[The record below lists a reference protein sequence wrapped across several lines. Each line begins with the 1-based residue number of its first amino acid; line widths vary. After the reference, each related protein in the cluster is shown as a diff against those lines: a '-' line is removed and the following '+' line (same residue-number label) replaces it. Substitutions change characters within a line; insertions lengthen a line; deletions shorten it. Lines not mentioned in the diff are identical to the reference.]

1 MHMSE
6 PTYWAEAVEYLK
18 STDPILSEIIDENL
32 RPFLSP
38 NGNVGNTLIKSIVG
52 QQISVK
58 AADSVWRKM
67 EGRLGKVIPEN
78 IVLSN
83 LQDLRECG
91 LSMRKSEY
99 ILDFSK
105 SWVDSLRDLDWFSM
119 DDEGIRSRLLELRGV
134 GPWTV
139 DMVMIFALGQPDVL
153 PLGDIGLIRAIE
165 KTYAGGSNLRVEE
178 ILDISS
184 GWSPYRTVATWY
196 LWRVVDP
203 EPVNY

>member
-1 MHMSE
+1 MSE
-6 PTYWAEAVEYLK
+6 PDYWTEAVDHLR
-18 STDPILSEIIDENL
+18 SNDSILSEVIDENL
-32 RPFLSP
+32 HPPLSP
-38 NGNVGNTLIKSIVG
+38 NGNVGDTLIKSIVG

-67 EGRLGKVIPEN
+67 EGLLGTVTPEN
-78 IVLSN
+78 IVLCDI
-83 LQDLRECG
+83 QDLRGCG

-105 SWVDSLRDLDWFSM
+105 LWVDCLSDLDWFSM
-119 DDEGIRSRLLELRGV
+119 DAEDVRGRLLDLRGV

-139 DMVMIFALGQPDVL
+139 DMVMIFALGQPDIL

-165 KTYAGGSNLRVEE
+165 RTYAGGSNLEIEE
-178 ILDISS
+178 ILDISN

>member
-1 MHMSE
+1 MSE
-6 PTYWAEAVEYLK
+6 PAYWAKAVEYLK

-32 RPFLSP
+32 HPFLSP
-38 NGNVGNTLIKSIVG
+38 NRNVGNTLIKSIVG
-52 QQISVK
+52 QQISVR

-67 EGRLGKVIPEN
+67 EDLLGTVIPEN
-78 IVLSN
+78 IVLYD

-99 ILDFSK
+99 MLDFSRL
-105 SWVDSLRDLDWFSM
+105 WVDSLSDIDWFSM
-119 DDEGIRSRLLELRGV
+119 DDEGVRSRLLEIRGV

-139 DMVMIFALGQPDVL
+139 DMVMIFALGQPDIL

-165 KTYAGGSNLRVEE
+165 KTYARGSNLGVEE
-178 ILDISS
+178 ILDIST
-184 GWSPYRTVATWY
+184 GWSPYKTVATWY
-196 LWRVVDP
+196 LWRVIDP

>member
-1 MHMSE
+1 MSE
-6 PTYWAEAVEYLK
+6 PAYWAKAVEYLQ
-18 STDPILSEIIDENL
+18 STDPILSEIIDENPH
-32 RPFLSP
+32 PFLSP

-67 EGRLGKVIPEN
+67 EDLLGTVIPEN
-78 IVLSN
+78 IVLYD
-83 LQDLRECG
+83 LQDLRKCG

-99 ILDFSK
+99 MLDFSRL
-105 SWVDSLRDLDWFSM
+105 WVDSLSDLDWFSM
-119 DDEGIRSRLLELRGV
+119 DDEGVRSRLLEIRGV

-139 DMVMIFALGQPDVL
+139 DMVMIFALGQPDIL

-165 KTYAGGSNLRVEE
+165 KTYARGSNLGVEE
-178 ILDISS
+178 ILDIST

-196 LWRVVDP
+196 LWRVIDP

>member
-1 MHMSE
+1 MSE
-6 PTYWAEAVEYLK
+6 PAYWAKAVEYLK
-18 STDPILSEIIDENL
+18 SNDPILSEIIDENL
-32 RPFLSP
+32 HPFLSP

-67 EGRLGKVIPEN
+67 EDLLGTVIPEN
-78 IVLSN
+78 IVLYD

-99 ILDFSK
+99 MLDFSRL
-105 SWVDSLRDLDWFSM
+105 WVDSLSDLDWFSM
-119 DDEGIRSRLLELRGV
+119 DDEGVRSRLLEIRGV

-139 DMVMIFALGQPDVL
+139 DMVMIFALGQPDIL

-165 KTYAGGSNLRVEE
+165 KTYARGSNLGVEE
-178 ILDISS
+178 ILDIST
-184 GWSPYRTVATWY
+184 GWSPYKTVATWY
-196 LWRVVDP
+196 LWRVIDP

>member
-1 MHMSE
+1 MSE
-6 PTYWAEAVEYLK
+6 PAYWAKAVEYLK

-32 RPFLSP
+32 HPFLSP

-67 EGRLGKVIPEN
+67 EDLLGTVIPEN
-78 IVLSN
+78 IVLYD

-99 ILDFSK
+99 MLDFSRL
-105 SWVDSLRDLDWFSM
+105 WVDSLSDLDWFSM
-119 DDEGIRSRLLELRGV
+119 DDEGVRSRLLGIRGV

-139 DMVMIFALGQPDVL
+139 DMVMIFALGQPDIL

-165 KTYAGGSNLRVEE
+165 RTYAGGSNLEAKE
-178 ILDISS
+178 ILDIST

>member
-1 MHMSE
+1 MSE
-6 PTYWAEAVEYLK
+6 PAYWAKAVEYLQ

-32 RPFLSP
+32 HPFLSP

-67 EGRLGKVIPEN
+67 EDLLGTVIPEN
-78 IVLSN
+78 IVLYD

-99 ILDFSK
+99 MLDFSK
-105 SWVDSLRDLDWFSM
+105 LWVDSLSDLDWFSM
-119 DDEGIRSRLLELRGV
+119 DDEGVRSRLLEIRGV

-139 DMVMIFALGQPDVL
+139 DMVMIFALGQPDIL

-165 KTYAGGSNLRVEE
+165 KTYARGSNLGVEE
-178 ILDISS
+178 ILDIST
-184 GWSPYRTVATWY
+184 GWSPYKTVATWY
-196 LWRVVDP
+196 LWRVIDP

>member
-1 MHMSE
+1 MSE
-6 PTYWAEAVEYLK
+6 PDYWMEAVDHLR
-18 STDPILSEIIDENL
+18 SNDPILSEVIDENL

-67 EGRLGKVIPEN
+67 EGLLGTVTPGN
-78 IVLSN
+78 IVLS
-83 LQDLRECG
+83 DIRELRACG

-105 SWVDSLRDLDWFSM
+105 LWVDCLSDLDWFSM
-119 DDEGIRSRLLELRGV
+119 DAEDVRGRLLDLRGV

-139 DMVMIFALGQPDVL
+139 DMVMIFALGQPDIL

-165 KTYAGGSNLRVEE
+165 RTYAGGSNLEAEE
-178 ILDISS
+178 ILDIST

>member
-1 MHMSE
+1 MSE
-6 PTYWAEAVEYLK
+6 PDYWTEAVDHLR
-18 STDPILSEIIDENL
+18 SNDSILSEVIDENL
-32 RPFLSP
+32 HPSLSP
-38 NGNVGNTLIKSIVG
+38 NGNVGDTLIKSIVG

-67 EGRLGKVIPEN
+67 EGLLGTVTPEN
-78 IVLSN
+78 IVLCDI
-83 LQDLRECG
+83 QDLRGCG

-99 ILDFSK
+99 MLDFSRL
-105 SWVDSLRDLDWFSM
+105 WVDSLSDLDWFSM
-119 DDEGIRSRLLELRGV
+119 DDEGVRSRLLEIRGV

-139 DMVMIFALGQPDVL
+139 DMVMIFALGQPDIL

-165 KTYAGGSNLRVEE
+165 KTYARGSNLGVEE
-178 ILDISS
+178 ILDIST

-196 LWRVVDP
+196 LWRVIDP

>member
-1 MHMSE
+1 MSE
-6 PTYWAEAVEYLK
+6 PSYWAKAVEYLK

-32 RPFLSP
+32 HPFLSP

-67 EGRLGKVIPEN
+67 EDLLGTVIPEN
-78 IVLSN
+78 IVLYD

-99 ILDFSK
+99 MLDFSRL
-105 SWVDSLRDLDWFSM
+105 WVDSLSDLDWFSM
-119 DDEGIRSRLLELRGV
+119 DDEGVRSRLLEIRGV

-139 DMVMIFALGQPDVL
+139 DMVMIFALGQPDIL

-165 KTYAGGSNLRVEE
+165 KTYARGLNLGVEE
-178 ILDISS
+178 ILDIST

-196 LWRVVDP
+196 LWRVIDP

>member
-1 MHMSE
+1 MSE
-6 PTYWAEAVEYLK
+6 PAYWAKAVEYLK

-32 RPFLSP
+32 HPFLSP
-38 NGNVGNTLIKSIVG
+38 NRNVGNTLIKSIVG
-52 QQISVK
+52 QQISVR

-67 EGRLGKVIPEN
+67 EDLLGTVIPEN
-78 IVLSN
+78 IVLYD

-99 ILDFSK
+99 MLDFSRL
-105 SWVDSLRDLDWFSM
+105 WVDSLSDIDWFSM
-119 DDEGIRSRLLELRGV
+119 DDESVRSRLLEIRGV

-139 DMVMIFALGQPDVL
+139 DMVMIFALGQPDIL

-165 KTYAGGSNLRVEE
+165 KTYASGSNLGVEE
-178 ILDISS
+178 ILDIST

-196 LWRVVDP
+196 LWRVIDP

>member
-1 MHMSE
+1 MSG
-6 PTYWAEAVEYLK
+6 PPYWAKAVEYLK
-18 STDPILSEIIDENL
+18 SNDSILSRVIDENL

-38 NGNVGNTLIKSIVG
+38 NGDVGNTLIKSIVG

-67 EGRLGKVIPEN
+67 TGLLGTVIPEN
-78 IVLSN
+78 IVSCD
-83 LQDLRECG
+83 LQDLRGCG

-99 ILDFSK
+99 ILDFSRL
-105 SWVDSLRDLDWFSM
+105 WVDSLSDLDWFSM
-119 DDEGIRSRLLELRGV
+119 DGGDVRSRLLELRGV

-139 DMVMIFALGQPDVL
+139 DMVMIFALGQPDIL

-165 KTYAGGSNLRVEE
+165 KTYAGGSNLGVEDL
-178 ILDISS
+178 LDISA

>member
-1 MHMSE
+1 MSE
-6 PTYWAEAVEYLK
+6 PTYWTKAVKHLRLA
-18 STDPILSEIIDENL
+18 DPILSDIIDENL

-58 AADSVWRKM
+58 AADSVWRQM
-67 EGRLGKVIPEN
+67 EGLLGTVVPEN
-78 IVLSN
+78 IVLYN
-83 LQDLRECG
+83 LQDLRGCG

-99 ILDFSK
+99 ILDFSRL
-105 SWVDSLRDLDWFSM
+105 WVDSLSDLDWFSM
-119 DDEGIRSRLLELRGV
+119 DGDGVRSRLLEIRGV

-139 DMVMIFALGQPDVL
+139 DMVMIFALGQPDIL

-165 KTYAGGSNLRVEE
+165 KTYAGGSNLGVEE
-178 ILDISS
+178 ILDIST

>member
-1 MHMSE
+1 MAE
-6 PTYWAEAVEYLK
+6 PPYWAKAVEHLK
-18 STDPILSEIIDENL
+18 SADPILSGIIDENL

-67 EGRLGKVIPEN
+67 SGLLGAVIPEN
-78 IVLSN
+78 IVLYDF
-83 LQDLRECG
+83 QDLRECG

-99 ILDFSK
+99 ILDFSRL
-105 SWVDSLRDLDWFSM
+105 WVDSLSDLDWFSM
-119 DDEGIRSRLLELRGV
+119 DGANVRSRLLELRGV

-139 DMVMIFALGQPDVL
+139 DMVMIFALGQPDIL

-165 KTYAGGSNLRVEE
+165 KTYAGGSNLGVEE
-178 ILDISS
+178 ILDIST

>member
-1 MHMSE
+1 MSG
-6 PTYWAEAVEYLK
+6 PPYWAKAVEYLK
-18 STDPILSEIIDENL
+18 SNDSILSRVIDENL

-38 NGNVGNTLIKSIVG
+38 NGDVGNTLIKSIVG

-67 EGRLGKVIPEN
+67 TGLLGTVIPEN
-78 IVLSN
+78 IVSCD
-83 LQDLRECG
+83 LQDLRGCG

-99 ILDFSK
+99 ILDFSRL
-105 SWVDSLRDLDWFSM
+105 WVDSLSDLDWFSM
-119 DDEGIRSRLLELRGV
+119 DGEDVRSRLLELRGV

-139 DMVMIFALGQPDVL
+139 DMVMIFALGQPDIL

-165 KTYAGGSNLRVEE
+165 KTYAGGSNLEVEDL
-178 ILDISS
+178 LDISA

>member
-1 MHMSE
+1 MSE
-6 PTYWAEAVEYLK
+6 PAYWTKAVKHLRLA
-18 STDPILSEIIDENL
+18 DPILSDIIDENL

-58 AADSVWRKM
+58 AADSVWRQM
-67 EGRLGKVIPEN
+67 EGLLGTVVPEN
-78 IVLSN
+78 IVLYN
-83 LQDLRECG
+83 LQDLRGCG

-99 ILDFSK
+99 ILDFSRL
-105 SWVDSLRDLDWFSM
+105 WVDSLSDLDWFSM
-119 DDEGIRSRLLELRGV
+119 DGDGVRSRLLEIRGV

-139 DMVMIFALGQPDVL
+139 DMVMIFALGQPDIL

-165 KTYAGGSNLRVEE
+165 KTYAGGSNLGVEE
-178 ILDISS
+178 ILDIST

>member
-1 MHMSE
+1 MSE
-6 PTYWAEAVEYLK
+6 PAYWANAVEYLK
-18 STDPILSEIIDENL
+18 STDPILSDIIDENL

-58 AADSVWRKM
+58 AADSAWRKM
-67 EGRLGKVIPEN
+67 EDLLGTVIPEN
-78 IVLSN
+78 IVLFD

-99 ILDFSK
+99 MLDFSRL
-105 SWVDSLRDLDWFSM
+105 WVDSLSDLDWFSM
-119 DDEGIRSRLLELRGV
+119 DEESVRSRLLEIRGV

-139 DMVMIFALGQPDVL
+139 DMVMIFALGQPDIL

-165 KTYAGGSNLRVEE
+165 KTYARGSNLGVEE
-178 ILDISS
+178 ILDIST

-196 LWRVVDP
+196 LWRVIDP

>member
-1 MHMSE
+1 MSG
-6 PTYWAEAVEYLK
+6 PPYWAKGVEYLK
-18 STDPILSEIIDENL
+18 SNDSILSRVIDENL

-38 NGNVGNTLIKSIVG
+38 NGDVGNTLIKSIVG

-67 EGRLGKVIPEN
+67 TGLLGTVIPEN
-78 IVLSN
+78 IVSYD

-99 ILDFSK
+99 MLDFSRL
-105 SWVDSLRDLDWFSM
+105 WVDSLSDLDWFSM
-119 DDEGIRSRLLELRGV
+119 DDEGVRSRLLGIRGV

-139 DMVMIFALGQPDVL
+139 DMVMIFALGQPDIL

-165 KTYAGGSNLRVEE
+165 KTYARGSNLGVEE
-178 ILDISS
+178 ILDIST

-196 LWRVVDP
+196 LWRVIDP